1 MKVLLSRKYFRA
13 LTIAA
18 TGFGGG
24 MLGLWALKLS
34 ASIFGTS
41 ALNDSAVRVGLT
53 VAVFNTRDVHAG
65 VNQLLDLLGGGRRGA

>member
-1 MKVLLSRKYFRA
+1 MSRKYFRA

-34 ASIFGTS
+34 ASIFGAS
-41 ALNDSAVRVGLT
+41 ALNDSAMGGTVAGLT
-53 VAVFNTRDVHAG
+53 ALSSSVAALAFFSGIDESR
-65 VNQLLDLLGGGRRGA
+65 LPPKSRR